1 MRTYDFSPLYR
12 SFVGFDRMANL
23 INSATQSIDASTSY
37 PPYNV
42 ARIDED
48 AYKIEL
54 AVAGFAEDELEIES
68 HENVLTVTGSKSKAD
83 NDEGPDY
90 LHRGIAERGF
100 EKRFQLADHVFVSG
114 AELKN
119 GLLSISLKREL
130 PEALKPRKIEI
141 GSKDD
146 GKLIAKK
153 PSRKAKAA

>member
-1 MRTYDFSPLYR
+1 
-12 SFVGFDRMANL
+12 MANL

-100 EKRFQLADHVFVSG
+100 DKRFQLADHVFVSG

-141 GSKDD
+141 GSKPRNLPEKQ
-146 GKLIAKK
+146 KLPK
-153 PSRKAKAA
+153 